1 MKYCKKKK
9 IENSCSAWD
18 IDSAKE
24 YSEESEK
31 AIEELNLKLSEA
43 KTSSQNLINKSI
55 QDIKED
61 SEIKK
66 SSLIKKINNEIS
78 EAEGEIKEKKETAL
92 AEISSISESLAIEM
106 LENLSVGEID
116 KGKIDRAQS
125 KRQKQLKSRVRFVGA
140 AKKDEIALK
149 CIEFPRASYT
159 CPTSGGGRPPRSSS
173 RPCWLHLP
181 SDLTNLLRSYTL
193 KLSITRQR
201 VHILVKMLGGLHAPP
216 PLRAIFGAPTGVQ
229 LYWTEEGA
237 GDCE

>member
-1 MKYCKKKK
+1 MPQLDFSTFLPQIFWLFISLSFLYIVLSRYALPRVSDV
-9 IENSCSAWD
+9 IEERKDIIAQD

-43 KTSSQNLINKSI
+43 KTSSQNLINQSI

-106 LENLSVGEID
+106 LESLSVGEID
-116 KGKIDRAQS
+116 KGKIAALS
-125 KRQKQLKSRVRFVGA
+125 KT
-140 AKKDEIALK
+140 D
-149 CIEFPRASYT
+149 
-159 CPTSGGGRPPRSSS
+159 
-173 RPCWLHLP
+173 
-181 SDLTNLLRSYTL
+181 N
-193 KLSITRQR
+193 
-201 VHILVKMLGGLHAPP
+201 
-216 PLRAIFGAPTGVQ
+216 
-229 LYWTEEGA
+229 
-237 GDCE
+237 

>member
-1 MKYCKKKK
+1 MPQLDFSTFLPQIFWLFISLSFLYIVLSRYALPRVSDV
-9 IENSCSAWD
+9 IEERNDIIAQD

-24 YSEESEK
+24 YSVESEK

-66 SSLIKKINNEIS
+66 SSLIKEINNQIS

-116 KGKIDRAQS
+116 KGKIAALS
-125 KRQKQLKSRVRFVGA
+125 KKA
-140 AKKDEIALK
+140 
-149 CIEFPRASYT
+149 
-159 CPTSGGGRPPRSSS
+159 
-173 RPCWLHLP
+173 
-181 SDLTNLLRSYTL
+181 N
-193 KLSITRQR
+193 
-201 VHILVKMLGGLHAPP
+201 
-216 PLRAIFGAPTGVQ
+216 
-229 LYWTEEGA
+229 
-237 GDCE
+237 

>member
-1 MKYCKKKK
+1 MPQLDFSTFLPQIFWLFISLSFLYIVLSRYALPRVSDV
-9 IENSCSAWD
+9 IEERKDIIAQD

-24 YSEESEK
+24 YSVESEK

-116 KGKIDRAQS
+116 KGKIAALS
-125 KRQKQLKSRVRFVGA
+125 KT
-140 AKKDEIALK
+140 D
-149 CIEFPRASYT
+149 
-159 CPTSGGGRPPRSSS
+159 
-173 RPCWLHLP
+173 
-181 SDLTNLLRSYTL
+181 N
-193 KLSITRQR
+193 
-201 VHILVKMLGGLHAPP
+201 
-216 PLRAIFGAPTGVQ
+216 
-229 LYWTEEGA
+229 
-237 GDCE
+237 

>member
-1 MKYCKKKK
+1 MPQLDFSTFLPQIFWLFISLSFLYIVLSRYALPRVSDV
-9 IENSCSAWD
+9 IEERKDIIAQD

-43 KTSSQNLINKSI
+43 KTSSQDLINKSI

-106 LENLSVGEID
+106 LESLSVGEID
-116 KGKIDRAQS
+116 KGKITALS
-125 KRQKQLKSRVRFVGA
+125 KT
-140 AKKDEIALK
+140 D
-149 CIEFPRASYT
+149 
-159 CPTSGGGRPPRSSS
+159 
-173 RPCWLHLP
+173 
-181 SDLTNLLRSYTL
+181 N
-193 KLSITRQR
+193 
-201 VHILVKMLGGLHAPP
+201 
-216 PLRAIFGAPTGVQ
+216 
-229 LYWTEEGA
+229 
-237 GDCE
+237 

>member
-1 MKYCKKKK
+1 MPQLDFSTSLPQIFWLFISLSFLYIVLSRYALPRVSDV
-9 IENSCSAWD
+9 IEERKDIIAQD

-116 KGKIDRAQS
+116 KGKIAALS
-125 KRQKQLKSRVRFVGA
+125 KT
-140 AKKDEIALK
+140 D
-149 CIEFPRASYT
+149 
-159 CPTSGGGRPPRSSS
+159 
-173 RPCWLHLP
+173 
-181 SDLTNLLRSYTL
+181 N
-193 KLSITRQR
+193 
-201 VHILVKMLGGLHAPP
+201 
-216 PLRAIFGAPTGVQ
+216 
-229 LYWTEEGA
+229 
-237 GDCE
+237 

>member
-1 MKYCKKKK
+1 MPQLDFSTFLPQIFWLFISLSFLYIVLSRYALPRVSDV
-9 IENSCSAWD
+9 IEERKDIIAQD

-116 KGKIDRAQS
+116 KGKIAALS
-125 KRQKQLKSRVRFVGA
+125 KM
-140 AKKDEIALK
+140 D
-149 CIEFPRASYT
+149 
-159 CPTSGGGRPPRSSS
+159 
-173 RPCWLHLP
+173 
-181 SDLTNLLRSYTL
+181 N
-193 KLSITRQR
+193 
-201 VHILVKMLGGLHAPP
+201 
-216 PLRAIFGAPTGVQ
+216 
-229 LYWTEEGA
+229 
-237 GDCE
+237 

>member
-1 MKYCKKKK
+1 MPQLDFSTFLPQIFWLFISLSFLYIVLSRYALPRVSDV
-9 IENSCSAWD
+9 IEERKDIIAQD

-24 YSEESEK
+24 HSEESEK

-66 SSLIKKINNEIS
+66 SSLIKEINNEIS

-116 KGKIDRAQS
+116 KGKIAALS
-125 KRQKQLKSRVRFVGA
+125 KT
-140 AKKDEIALK
+140 D
-149 CIEFPRASYT
+149 
-159 CPTSGGGRPPRSSS
+159 
-173 RPCWLHLP
+173 
-181 SDLTNLLRSYTL
+181 N
-193 KLSITRQR
+193 
-201 VHILVKMLGGLHAPP
+201 
-216 PLRAIFGAPTGVQ
+216 
-229 LYWTEEGA
+229 
-237 GDCE
+237 

>member
-1 MKYCKKKK
+1 MPQLDFSTFLPQIFWLFISLSFLYIILSRYALPRVSDV
-9 IENSCSAWD
+9 IEERKDIIAQD

-66 SSLIKKINNEIS
+66 SSLIKEINNEIS

-106 LENLSVGEID
+106 LESLSVGEID
-116 KGKIDRAQS
+116 KGKIAALS
-125 KRQKQLKSRVRFVGA
+125 KT
-140 AKKDEIALK
+140 D
-149 CIEFPRASYT
+149 
-159 CPTSGGGRPPRSSS
+159 
-173 RPCWLHLP
+173 
-181 SDLTNLLRSYTL
+181 N
-193 KLSITRQR
+193 
-201 VHILVKMLGGLHAPP
+201 
-216 PLRAIFGAPTGVQ
+216 
-229 LYWTEEGA
+229 
-237 GDCE
+237 

>member
-1 MKYCKKKK
+1 MPQLDFSTFLPQIFWLFISLSFLYIVLSRYALPRVSDV
-9 IENSCSAWD
+9 IEERKDIIAQD

-116 KGKIDRAQS
+116 KVKIAALS
-125 KRQKQLKSRVRFVGA
+125 KM
-140 AKKDEIALK
+140 D
-149 CIEFPRASYT
+149 Y
-159 CPTSGGGRPPRSSS
+159 
-173 RPCWLHLP
+173 
-181 SDLTNLLRSYTL
+181 
-193 KLSITRQR
+193 
-201 VHILVKMLGGLHAPP
+201 
-216 PLRAIFGAPTGVQ
+216 
-229 LYWTEEGA
+229 
-237 GDCE
+237 

>member
-1 MKYCKKKK
+1 MPQLDFSTFLPQIFWLFISLSFLYIVLSRYALPRVSDV
-9 IENSCSAWD
+9 IEERKDIIAQD

-66 SSLIKKINNEIS
+66 SSLINKINNEIS

-116 KGKIDRAQS
+116 KGKIAALS
-125 KRQKQLKSRVRFVGA
+125 KT
-140 AKKDEIALK
+140 D
-149 CIEFPRASYT
+149 
-159 CPTSGGGRPPRSSS
+159 
-173 RPCWLHLP
+173 
-181 SDLTNLLRSYTL
+181 N
-193 KLSITRQR
+193 
-201 VHILVKMLGGLHAPP
+201 
-216 PLRAIFGAPTGVQ
+216 
-229 LYWTEEGA
+229 
-237 GDCE
+237 

>member
-1 MKYCKKKK
+1 MPQLDFSTFLPQIFWLFISLSFLYIVLSRYALPRVSDV
-9 IENSCSAWD
+9 IEERKDIIAQD

-66 SSLIKKINNEIS
+66 SSLIKEINNQIL

-106 LENLSVGEID
+106 LENLSVGKID
-116 KGKIDRAQS
+116 KGKIAALS
-125 KRQKQLKSRVRFVGA
+125 KM
-140 AKKDEIALK
+140 D
-149 CIEFPRASYT
+149 
-159 CPTSGGGRPPRSSS
+159 
-173 RPCWLHLP
+173 
-181 SDLTNLLRSYTL
+181 N
-193 KLSITRQR
+193 
-201 VHILVKMLGGLHAPP
+201 
-216 PLRAIFGAPTGVQ
+216 
-229 LYWTEEGA
+229 
-237 GDCE
+237 